1 MSKTIGVFCLYVN
14 DYAPDILKIT
24 KPYLEAW
31 CKKIGAD
38 LHYITE
44 RKYPNLPYN
53 FEKFQIYELGKD
65 YDYQIFID
73 ADALV
78 PLEMFNPCNFIKDNE
93 ILFNSIDPANA
104 RFKFDKYFL
113 RDGRNIG
120 AGTWFVVTT
129 KQTLD
134 AWKPIDLINDLTIK
148 ECENNIVPIQVE
160 RNMGITP
167 THLLDD
173 YIVSRNIAKY
183 GLKVRTL
190 RNDMYT
196 ELKVNPILQHIYLE
210 NPTNKL
216 KFLTH
221 IVKDL
226 NKASGSIYK
235 KEESEKK

>member
-1 MSKTIGVFCLYVN
+1 MSKKIGVFCLYVN

-24 KPYLEAW
+24 KPFLKAW

-44 RKYPNLPYN
+44 RKYPNKPYN
-53 FEKFQIYELGKD
+53 YEKFQIYELGKE
-65 YDYQIFID
+65 YDYQIFVD
-73 ADALV
+73 ADAII

-93 ILFNSIDPANA
+93 MLFNAVDPANS

-129 KQTLD
+129 KQTID
-134 AWKPIDLINDLTIK
+134 AWKPLELQNNELTLK
-148 ECENNIVPIQVE
+148 ECENNITPITVE
-160 RNMGITP
+160 KNLGITS

-183 GLKVRTL
+183 GLIVRTL
-190 RNDMYT
+190 RNDIYT
-196 ELKVNPILQHIYLE
+196 KLKVNPILQHLYLE
-210 NPTNKL
+210 THENKI
-216 KFLTH
+216 KFLIN

-226 NKASGSIYK
+226 KVASGSIYTK
-235 KEESEKK
+235 KEG